1 MASRGEEGFSEPRLG
16 APIFDAFRDEEI
28 DFAADAAGVLAD
40 AQVIDDLQMFPSVFE
55 SGAGKASIIGGCLD
69 EDAEALTLF
78 NLIAA
83 EPNTRLTLAQ
93 VRSVAD
99 QSVRLYRQANRISLI
114 TSIPPELQEFIRQ
127 INAANEHISL
137 IRLVLVTCG
146 VAPAK
151 TLEDYAIEGTRVRVD
166 IFDSIRLNRAAGSS
180 VSREDIEVNFEE
192 LTGSPLSCLAVRERD
207 GSDFDTYL
215 AAIPGNALCSM
226 YAEFNTRLLELNV
239 RAFLGVRGK
248 KTANAGLRETLLKE
262 PGHFLAY
269 NNGIV
274 ATVDAL
280 ELTPDRLGIKSL
292 RGLQIVNGGQ
302 TTASL
307 HRAKVKDGANLDDVL
322 VPAKI
327 IHVRSGGAMLDQM
340 VARISKSA
348 NTQNTVQPADFSAND
363 PFHREVV

>member
-1 MASRGEEGFSEPRLG
+1 MSSWDEEAFFEQGQG
-16 APIFDAFRDEEI
+16 AALFDAFRDEEI
-28 DFAADAAGVLAD
+28 EFAVDAAGLLAD

-55 SGAGKASIIGGCLD
+55 SGSGKVSILGGCLD

-83 EPNTRLTLAQ
+83 EPNVRLTLAQ
-93 VRSVAD
+93 VRGVAD
-99 QSVRLYRQANRISLI
+99 QSVRLYRQANRISQI
-114 TSIPPELQEFIRQ
+114 TNIPPELQEFSRQ

-137 IRLVLVTCG
+137 IRLVLVTRG

-180 VSREDIEVNFEE
+180 VSREDIAVNFEE

-239 RAFLGVRGK
+239 RAFLGVCPSS
-248 KTANAGLRETLLKE
+248 E
-262 PGHFLAY
+262 HLAQ
-269 NNGIV
+269 V
-274 ATVDAL
+274 AA
-280 ELTPDRLGIKSL
+280 
-292 RGLQIVNGGQ
+292 
-302 TTASL
+302 
-307 HRAKVKDGANLDDVL
+307 
-322 VPAKI
+322 
-327 IHVRSGGAMLDQM
+327 
-340 VARISKSA
+340 
-348 NTQNTVQPADFSAND
+348 
-363 PFHREVV
+363 